1 MRPAPRNRT
10 FKNLYNILSIDLEEW
25 YHPEYVR
32 TAALGNKQERITKS
46 LEKTL
51 GLLDEHN
58 VNATFFVVGELLEK
72 HPEIVEKI
80 KEKGHEIAFHGYHH
94 EPLWK
99 SNAETLRSETK
110 SFRSLIKEKCLGF
123 RAPSFS
129 LSNETKWALKVLE
142 EVGYIYDSSVFP
154 AKTPLYG
161 LSSAP
166 IRPYMISCENVAKE
180 DENAVLWEFPLLVY
194 SLAGVRVPV
203 AGGFYLRFFPVDIIK
218 RAVKKANKQRFPAVL
233 FVHNWELDAETPKL
247 KLGLYKSF
255 VTYYNLEETRKK
267 LNNLLSGLEFT
278 SVRNFMEEKGLT

>member
-1 MRPAPRNRT
+1 MH
-10 FKNLYNILSIDLEEW
+10 NILSIDLEEW

-32 TAALGNKQERITKS
+32 TAAIGNKEERITKS
-46 LEKTL
+46 LDKTL
-51 GLLDEHN
+51 ALLDEHN
-58 VNATFFVVGELLEK
+58 VDATFFVVGELVEK
-72 HPEIVEKI
+72 HAEIGEKI
-80 KEKGHEIAFHGYHH
+80 DEKGHEIAFHGYYH

-99 SNAETLRSETK
+99 LDAGRLRSEIVK
-110 SFRSLIKEKCLGF
+110 FGSLIKEKCIGF

-142 EVGYIYDSSVFP
+142 EVGYKYDSSVFP

-166 IRPYMISCENVAKE
+166 IRPYTVSSESVVKE

-194 SLAGVRVPV
+194 SLAGVRFPV

-218 RAVKKANKQRFPAVL
+218 RAVKKANKQGFPALL
-233 FVHNWELDAETPKL
+233 FVHNWELDSETPKL

-255 VTYYNLEETRKK
+255 VTYYNIEETRKK
-267 LNNLLSGLEFT
+267 LNNLLSSLEFT